1 MPDERLFIKVI
12 LPQQGRETKNQAG
25 GSKPVPF
32 KPVNDRLRARLIDEL
47 APVENEFQAAPATSP
62 FVPMRVVLEG
72 KATAKSHRPDE
83 LFVPAGCPIIGS
95 ERPGELFV
103 QASRDSLGV
112 LRQRIHR
119 GTSASLIKAIST
131 IKSITPVRAV
141 DRLQGHSPA
150 ELLNAAPRN
159 RSGSKHLVKVRL
171 FRYPDADED
180 QQKQAAFHQ
189 VLQQA
194 NVTSRRLGKAREHET
209 YVVECERPEQLELL
223 ARQVMVRSVAALPT
237 FHLLRGQRLGDRPLP
252 GTLAQPQPSASDH
265 PVVAVVDSGVSD
277 QIPVLQPWVYGRE
290 SFVAPAEQHRAHGTF
305 VAGLLVWAHEL
316 NATMPEIEPL
326 HCRLLDVQVLPNTD
340 PGNGPTGVLTEEE
353 FLQNLEYCLIKH
365 ANEVKVWNLSL
376 GSSRVCSLNSFS
388 ELAMELDD
396 LQERFNVSFVIAAGN
411 YEQTPL
417 LKYPRDAQACVDGRI
432 TIPADSVLGIVVGSV
447 AQMDLAPHGSKRGEP
462 SPFSRNGPGPNYVI
476 KPDLVHL
483 GGNIGHAGNPVHGVT
498 SLDVQ
503 PRLIDSLGTSFA
515 TPLVSRQLAH
525 IYHSITPAP
534 SLTVARAVLTHCA
547 RDLRTRQRVPDG
559 EDHYF
564 GFGTPLGVRAAL
576 ECTPSAMTLVFE
588 EHLRSGYFLEWDD
601 FPYPPSLST
610 NGRYRGEI
618 AMTLAFPPKRN
629 GDFGAEYCE
638 THIDASFGVFVDGDG
653 EENFKGQ
660 VPVEH
665 SRSSE
670 LYESYQ
676 VKHLRKWAPVRT
688 YYRLLPTG
696 VKGKRWRLKVRLLCR
711 HDVNLAMTAP
721 QPFALILTIGD
732 PAQRAPVYDE
742 MARILHSRFRTQ
754 NLTLRPTVR
763 IQAQGGA

>member
-12 LPQQGRETKNQAG
+12 LPQQGRETKTKG
-25 GSKPVPF
+25 GGGKLRPF
-32 KPVNDRLRARLIDEL
+32 KSVDDRFRARLMEEL
-47 APVENEFQAAPATSP
+47 TTVEEEFAAAPAASP
-62 FVPMRVVLEG
+62 FLPMRVQLES

-95 ERPGELFV
+95 EGPGELFV
-103 QASRDSLGV
+103 QASRESMLALRHRINRATSDSLV
-112 LRQRIHR
+112 
-119 GTSASLIKAIST
+119 KAIST
-131 IKSITPVRAV
+131 VKCITPVVAA
-141 DRLQGHSPA
+141 DRLQGQSPA
-150 ELLNAAPRN
+150 QLLDSAPRS
-159 RSGSKHLVKVRL
+159 RTTAKHLIKVRL
-171 FRYPDADED
+171 FRYPDADQD
-180 QQKQAAFHQ
+180 QQKKEAFLQ
-189 VLQQA
+189 MLQQA
-194 NVTSRRLGKAREHET
+194 QVPARRLGKAREHET
-209 YVVECERPEQLELL
+209 YVVECENPGQLELL
-223 ARQVMVRSVAALPT
+223 AKQVMVRSVAALPT
-237 FHLLRGQRLGDRPLP
+237 FSVLRGQQLGQRPLP
-252 GTLAQPQPSASDH
+252 PTLAQTQPSASEH
-265 PVVAVVDSGVSD
+265 PVVAVVDSGITN
-277 QIPVLQPWVYGRE
+277 QIPVLEPWVYGRE
-290 SFVAPAEQHRAHGTF
+290 SFVAAAEQHRAHGTF

-316 NATMPEIEPL
+316 NPTLTEIEPL

-340 PGNGPTGVLTEEE
+340 AANGPTGVLTEEE

-376 GSSRVCSLNSFS
+376 GSTRVCSLNNFS
-388 ELAMELDD
+388 ELAIELDD

-411 YEQTPL
+411 YDQAPL
-417 LKYPRDAQACVDGRI
+417 LKYPRDPQACIDGRI
-432 TIPADSVLGIVVGSV
+432 TIPADSVLGIVVGSI
-447 AQMDLAPHGSKRGEP
+447 AHMDLGPHGSQRGEP

-483 GGNIGHAGNPVHGVT
+483 GGNIGHAGTPVHGVT
-498 SLDVQ
+498 SLDLQ
-503 PRLIDSLGTSFA
+503 PRLIDNLGTSFA

-576 ECTPSAMTLVFE
+576 ECNSSAMTLVFE
-588 EHLRSGYFLEWDD
+588 EHLRPGYFLEWDD
-601 FPYPPSLST
+601 FPYPPSLT
-610 NGRYRGEI
+610 TGGRFRGEI

-665 SRSSE
+665 SRATE

-688 YYRLLPTG
+688 YHRLLPKG
-696 VKGKRWRLKVRLLCR
+696 VRGKRWRLKVQLLCR

-721 QPFALILTIGD
+721 QPFALILTIAD
-732 PAQRAPVYDE
+732 PDQQVPVYDE
-742 MARILHSRFRTQ
+742 MARILHGRFRTQ

-763 IQAQGGA
+763 VQT

>member
-12 LPQQGRETKNQAG
+12 LPQQGRETKNTG
-25 GSKPVPF
+25 GGGKPVPF
-32 KPVNDRLRARLIDEL
+32 KTVNDRLRARLIEEL
-47 APVENEFQAAPATSP
+47 APVEQEFAMAPAASP
-62 FVPMRVVLEG
+62 FVPMRVQLES

-95 ERPGELFV
+95 EGPGELFV
-103 QASRDSLGV
+103 QASRESMAV
-112 LRQRIHR
+112 LRHR
-119 GTSASLIKAIST
+119 LARGGSAGLVKAIST
-131 IKSITPVRAV
+131 IKSMTPIVAAS
-141 DRLQGHSPA
+141 RLQGQTPAQLLGTSP
-150 ELLNAAPRN
+150 
-159 RSGSKHLVKVRL
+159 RSRTSAKHLLKVRL

-180 QQKQAAFHQ
+180 QQKQAAFLQ

-194 NVTSRRLGKAREHET
+194 NVPARRLGKAREHET
-209 YVVECERPEQLELL
+209 YVIECENPGQIELV

-237 FHLLRGQRLGDRPLP
+237 FSILRGQQLGQRPLP
-252 GTLAQPQPSASDH
+252 ATLTQVIPSASDH
-265 PVVAVVDSGVSD
+265 PVVAVVDSGVTD
-277 QIPVLQPWVYGRE
+277 QIPVLQPWIYGRE
-290 SFVAPAEQHRAHGTF
+290 SFVAAAEQHRAHGTF
-305 VAGLLVWAHEL
+305 VAGLMVWAHEL
-316 NATMPEIEPL
+316 NPTLPEIEPL

-340 PGNGPTGVLTEEE
+340 AANGPTGVLTEEE

-376 GSSRVCSLNSFS
+376 GSSRVCSLNNFS
-388 ELAMELDD
+388 ELAIELDD
-396 LQERFNVSFVIAAGN
+396 LQERFSVSFVIAAGN

-417 LKYPRDAQACVDGRI
+417 LKYPRDPQACIDGRI
-432 TIPADSVLGIVVGSV
+432 TIPGDSVLGIVVGSI
-447 AQMDLAPHGSKRGEP
+447 AHMDLGPHGSQRGEP

-483 GGNIGHAGNPVHGVT
+483 GGNIGHAGTPVQGVT
-498 SLDVQ
+498 SLDLQ
-503 PRLIDSLGTSFA
+503 PQLIDNLGTSFA

-559 EDHYF
+559 EDHFF

-576 ECTPSAMTLVFE
+576 ECTSSAMTLVFE
-588 EHLRSGYFLEWDD
+588 EHLRPGYFLEWDD

-610 NGRYRGEI
+610 GGRFRGEI

-653 EENFKGQ
+653 EESFKGQ

-665 SRSSE
+665 SRASE

-688 YYRLLPTG
+688 YHRLLPTG
-696 VKGKRWRLKVRLLCR
+696 VRGKRWRLKVRLLCR

-721 QPFALILTIGD
+721 QPFALILTIAD
-732 PAQRAPVYDE
+732 PEQRAPVYDE

-754 NLTLRPTVR
+754 NLTLRPAVR
-763 IQAQGGA
+763 VQAQGGT